1 MRCRNLVFF
10 VRLGREQDPHAQLA
24 VVAGG
29 ADMVRCQ
36 RAWRLVVPVP
46 AQRDRDRR
54 PGSPHVRV
62 RLHEQDR
69 LLSKSLAHDTSMQI
83 GRLANS
89 LI

>member
-10 VRLGREQDPHAQLA
+10 VRFGREQDPHAQLA
-24 VVAGG
+24 VIVGG

-54 PGSPHVRV
+54 PRSLHIRV

-69 LLSKSLAHDTSMQI
+69 LLHKSLAHDTSMQI
-83 GRLANS
+83 GPLTNS
-89 LI
+89 LT